1 MLEEA
6 LLQMDGIINQS
17 GQGAGGGRGG
27 IVGGDQTSAASSPNP
42 NGSCNIL
49 NERSVISNANVLS
62 TAKTL
67 ALALQQVRSIC
78 SICFV
83 EKKICWF
90 SFQTILLFYL
100 PSLHLKIVTVNR
112 RVLNYI
118 CIIKIRTNNN
128 KLLKIFVSHFSI
140 FFKIMKMFKNVFI
153 WMP

>member
-78 SICFV
+78 FV
-83 EKKICWF
+83 
-90 SFQTILLFYL
+90 
-100 PSLHLKIVTVNR
+100 
-112 RVLNYI
+112 
-118 CIIKIRTNNN
+118 
-128 KLLKIFVSHFSI
+128 
-140 FFKIMKMFKNVFI
+140 
-153 WMP
+153 

>member
-78 SICFV
+78 FV
-83 EKKICWF
+83 EKKNFWF

-118 CIIKIRTNNN
+118 CIIKIRTTNN
-128 KLLKIFVSHFSI
+128 KLLKILVSHFSI
-140 FFKIMKMFKNVFI
+140 FFKILKMFKNEK
-153 WMP
+153 